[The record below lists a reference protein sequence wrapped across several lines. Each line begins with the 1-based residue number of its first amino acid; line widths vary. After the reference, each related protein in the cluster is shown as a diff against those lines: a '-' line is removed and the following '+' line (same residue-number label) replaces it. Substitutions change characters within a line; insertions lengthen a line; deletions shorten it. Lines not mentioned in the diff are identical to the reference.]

1 MRVTQTMLTQTNLKH
16 LSSSYNTLARVQEQ
30 LISGKRIQKAS
41 EDPVVAMQGIRYRTE
56 VREVDQ
62 FRRNV
67 SEATSWMDLTDST
80 LNEVTEAVK
89 RIRELTTQAA
99 NDTYE
104 SSQRAIIKSEVDQL
118 IEHIG
123 SLANSKAGEKYIYN
137 GTMTDKPLINMEKLK
152 GFLAADPA
160 NPVTIDEIY
169 MTTPVPDKLNPSG
182 KIEFEVSKGITVQVN
197 MQPETIFG
205 RELFEGL
212 QKLSGLLAKDTTGGS
227 DLSMELDTLDTLGQN
242 LITERAELGARANRL
257 ELVDNRLQDHEII
270 AKTIMSDNEDIDVE
284 KVIMELKSHETVHR
298 AALSAGA
305 RIIQPTLL
313 DFLR

>member
-67 SEATSWMDLTDST
+67 SEATSWMDMTDST

-137 GTMTDKPLINMEKLK
+137 GTKTDKPLIDMDKLK
-152 GFLAADPA
+152 AYLADPSA
-160 NPVTIDEIY
+160 TPDVNSIY
-169 MTTPVPDKLNPSG
+169 TDVAGAPTATG
-182 KIEFEVSKGITVQVN
+182 KIEFEVSKGITMQVN
-197 MQPETIFG
+197 MQPETVFG

-212 QKLSGLLAKDTTGGS
+212 KQLSSLLADENTGGA
-227 DLSMELDTLDTLGQN
+227 DLSAQLETLDTIGQN
-242 LITERAELGARANRL
+242 LITERSELGARANRL

>member
-16 LSSSYNTLARVQEQ
+16 LSSSYNKLAQVQEQ
-30 LISGKRIQKAS
+30 LISGKRIQRAS
-41 EDPVVAMQGIRYRTE
+41 EDPVVAMQGMRYRTE

-104 SSQRAIIKSEVDQL
+104 SSQRQIIQSEVNQL

-123 SLANSKAGEKYIYN
+123 SLANAKSGEKYIYN
-137 GTMTDKPLINMEKLK
+137 GTKTDQPLVDMDALK
-152 GFLAADPA
+152 AFLADP
-160 NPVTIDEIY
+160 NGDVNSIY
-169 MTTPVPDKLNPSG
+169 PDGAPAASG
-182 KIEFEVSKGITVQVN
+182 KVAFEVSKGITVQVN
-197 MQPETIFG
+197 MQPETVFG
-205 RELFEGL
+205 SDVFAGL
-212 QKLSGLLAKDTTGGS
+212 HDLVSKLADPNTTGEVLS
-227 DLSMELDTLDTLGQN
+227 NELADLDVIAQN
-242 LITERAELGARANRL
+242 LIMERAELGARANRL
-257 ELVDNRLQDHEII
+257 ELVDNRLQEHEII
-270 AKTIMSDNEDIDVE
+270 AKTIMSDNEDIDIE

>member
-30 LISGKRIQKAS
+30 LISEKRIQKAS

-137 GTMTDKPLINMEKLK
+137 GTKTNQPLVDIDALK
-152 GFLAADPA
+152 AFLADPTLNVDTIYTDPA
-160 NPVTIDEIY
+160 GAPTA
-169 MTTPVPDKLNPSG
+169 TG
-182 KIEFEVSKGITVQVN
+182 KIEFEVSKGIQVQVN
-197 MQPETIFG
+197 MQPESVFG
-205 RELFEGL
+205 GGLFDDL
-212 QKLSGLLAKDTTGGS
+212 RRLSTLLATPTTTGK
-227 DLSMELDTLDTLGQN
+227 DLSAELATLDTMSQS
-242 LITERAELGARANRL
+242 LITERSELGARANRL

>member
-137 GTMTDKPLINMEKLK
+137 GTKTDKPLINVDQLK
-152 GFLAADPA
+152 AYLA
-160 NPVTIDEIY
+160 NPTGSVDSIY
-169 MTTPVPDKLNPSG
+169 ESGTAPTASG

-197 MQPETIFG
+197 MQPETVFG
-205 RELFEGL
+205 KELFEGL
-212 QKLSGLLAKDTTGGS
+212 HKLSTLLNDPTTAGA
-227 DLSMELDTLDTLGQN
+227 DLSAELDTLDTLGQS

>member
-137 GTMTDKPLINMEKLK
+137 GTKTDQPLINVDQLK
-152 GFLAADPA
+152 AYLA
-160 NPVTIDEIY
+160 NPAGSVDSIYESGTAPATSGEI
-169 MTTPVPDKLNPSG
+169 K
-182 KIEFEVSKGITVQVN
+182 FEVSKGITVQVN
-197 MQPETIFG
+197 MQPETVFG
-205 RELFEGL
+205 KELFEGL
-212 QKLSGLLAKDTTGGS
+212 HKLTTLLNDPTTAGA
-227 DLSMELDTLDTLGQN
+227 DLSAELDTLDTLGQN

>member
-104 SSQRAIIKSEVDQL
+104 SSQRQIIKSEIDQL
-118 IEHIG
+118 VEHIG
-123 SLANSKAGEKYIYN
+123 SLANSKSGEKYIYN
-137 GTMTDKPLINMEKLK
+137 GTRTDQPLIDMTALK
-152 GFLAADPA
+152 TFLTDPTQT
-160 NPVTIDEIY
+160 VDSIY
-169 MTTPVPDKLNPSG
+169 TSGIPTDSG
-182 KIEFEVSKGITVQVN
+182 KIAFEVSKGITVQVN
-197 MQPETIFG
+197 LQPEAVFG
-205 RELFEGL
+205 DKLFQGL
-212 QKLSGLLAKDTTGGS
+212 R
-227 DLSMELDTLDTLGQN
+227 DLSAALNDETKTGKDFSAMLATLDTLGQN

-270 AKTIMSDNEDIDVE
+270 AKTIMSNNEDIDIE
-284 KVIMELKSHETVHR
+284 RVIMELKSHETVHR

>member
-62 FRRNV
+62 FRHNV

-137 GTMTDKPLINMEKLK
+137 GTKTDQPLINVDNLK
-152 GFLAADPA
+152 AYLA
-160 NPVTIDEIY
+160 NPAGSVDSIY
-169 MTTPVPDKLNPSG
+169 ESGTAPTASG

-197 MQPETIFG
+197 MQPETVFG
-205 RELFEGL
+205 KELFEGL
-212 QKLSGLLAKDTTGGS
+212 HKLSTLLKETTTTGA
-227 DLSMELDTLDTLGQN
+227 DLSAELDTLDTLGQS

>member
-16 LSSSYNTLARVQEQ
+16 LSSSYNKLAQVQEQ
-30 LISGKRIQKAS
+30 LISGKRIQRAS
-41 EDPVVAMQGIRYRTE
+41 EDPVVAMQGMRYRTE

-104 SSQRAIIKSEVDQL
+104 SSQRQIIQSEVNQL

-123 SLANSKAGEKYIYN
+123 SLANAKSGEKYIYN
-137 GTMTDKPLINMEKLK
+137 GTKTDQPLVDMDALK
-152 GFLAADPA
+152 AFLADP
-160 NPVTIDEIY
+160 NGDVNSIY
-169 MTTPVPDKLNPSG
+169 RGGAPAASG
-182 KIEFEVSKGITVQVN
+182 KVAFEVSKGITVQVN
-197 MQPETIFG
+197 MQPETVFG
-205 RELFEGL
+205 SDVFAGL
-212 QKLSGLLAKDTTGGS
+212 HDLVSKLGDPNTTGEALS
-227 DLSMELDTLDTLGQN
+227 NELADLDVIAQN

-257 ELVDNRLQDHEII
+257 ELVDNRLQEHEII
-270 AKTIMSDNEDIDVE
+270 AKTIMSDNEDIDIE

>member
-16 LSSSYNTLARVQEQ
+16 LSSSYNALAKVQEQ
-30 LISGKRIQKAS
+30 LISGKRIQRAS

-56 VREVDQ
+56 VREIDQ

-89 RIRELTTQAA
+89 RIRELTTQAS

-104 SSQRAIIKSEVDQL
+104 SSQRAIIKSEIDQL
-118 IEHIG
+118 VEHIG
-123 SLANSKAGEKYIYN
+123 SLANAKSGEKYIYN
-137 GTMTDKPLINMEKLK
+137 GTKTDQPLIDMAALK
-152 GFLAADPA
+152 AFLADPA
-160 NPVTIDEIY
+160 ADVDSIY
-169 MTTPVPDKLNPSG
+169 TGGVPTDSG
-182 KIEFEVSKGITVQVN
+182 KIAFEVSKGITMQVN
-197 MQPETIFG
+197 MQPETVFG

-212 QKLSGLLAKDTTGGS
+212 RDLSRLLGDETTGGA
-227 DLSMELDTLDTLGQN
+227 DLSAQLATLDTLGQN

-270 AKTIMSDNEDIDVE
+270 AKTIMSNNEDIDIE
-284 KVIMELKSHETVHR
+284 RVIMELKSMRRCTGPHCRPVPASSSR
-298 AALSAGA
+298 RSSISFGNGG
-305 RIIQPTLL
+305 
-313 DFLR
+313 

>member
-123 SLANSKAGEKYIYN
+123 SLANSKVGEKYIYN
-137 GTMTDKPLINMEKLK
+137 GTKTDKPLIDIDKLK
-152 GFLAADPA
+152 AYLADPSA
-160 NPVTIDEIY
+160 TADVNTIYTDDSRAP
-169 MTTPVPDKLNPSG
+169 TTTG
-182 KIEFEVSKGITVQVN
+182 KIEFEVSKGIMVQVN

-205 RELFEGL
+205 KELFEGL
-212 QKLSGLLAKDTTGGS
+212 KNLSGLLVKDTTGGA
-227 DLSMELDTLDTLGQN
+227 DLSAELDTLDTLGQS

>member
-16 LSSSYNTLARVQEQ
+16 LSSSYNKLAQVQEQ
-30 LISGKRIQKAS
+30 LISGKRIQRAS
-41 EDPVVAMQGIRYRTE
+41 EDPVVAMQGMRYRTE

-104 SSQRAIIKSEVDQL
+104 SSQRQIIQSEVNQL

-123 SLANSKAGEKYIYN
+123 SLANAKSGEKYIYN
-137 GTMTDKPLINMEKLK
+137 GTKTDQPLVDMDALK
-152 GFLAADPA
+152 AFLADP
-160 NPVTIDEIY
+160 NGDVNSIY
-169 MTTPVPDKLNPSG
+169 PDGAPAASG
-182 KIEFEVSKGITVQVN
+182 KVSFEVSKGITVQVN
-197 MQPETIFG
+197 MQPETVFG
-205 RELFEGL
+205 SDVFAGL
-212 QKLSGLLAKDTTGGS
+212 HDLVSKLADPNTTGEVLS
-227 DLSMELDTLDTLGQN
+227 NELADLDVIAQN

-257 ELVDNRLQDHEII
+257 ELVDNRLQEHEII
-270 AKTIMSDNEDIDVE
+270 AKTIMSDNEDIDIE

>member
-80 LNEVTEAVK
+80 LNEVTAAVK

-104 SSQRAIIKSEVDQL
+104 SSQRQIIKSEIDQL
-118 IEHIG
+118 VEHIG

-137 GTMTDKPLINMEKLK
+137 GTKTDKPLIDIEALKDFLSEKP
-152 GFLAADPA
+152 G
-160 NPVTIDEIY
+160 VTIDDIY
-169 MTTPVPDKLNPSG
+169 TSG
-182 KIEFEVSKGITVQVN
+182 AAPATSGAINFEVSKGILVQVN
-197 MQPETIFG
+197 MQPENVFG
-205 RELFEGL
+205 KDLFLGL
-212 QKLSGLLAKDTTGGS
+212 QQLSADLNNPMKTGKDFSTALG
-227 DLSMELDTLDTLGQN
+227 TLDTLGQS

-270 AKTIMSDNEDIDVE
+270 AKMIMSNNEDIDIE
-284 KVIMELKSHETVHR
+284 RVIMELKSHETVHR

>member
-16 LSSSYNTLARVQEQ
+16 LSSSYNKLAQVQEQ
-30 LISGKRIQKAS
+30 LISGKRIQRAS
-41 EDPVVAMQGIRYRTE
+41 EDPVVAMQGMRYRTE

-104 SSQRAIIKSEVDQL
+104 SSQRQIIQSEVNQL

-123 SLANSKAGEKYIYN
+123 SLANAKSGEKYIYN
-137 GTMTDKPLINMEKLK
+137 GTKTDQPLVDMDALK
-152 GFLAADPA
+152 AFLADP
-160 NPVTIDEIY
+160 NGDVNSIY
-169 MTTPVPDKLNPSG
+169 PDGAPAVSG
-182 KIEFEVSKGITVQVN
+182 KVAFEVSKGITVQVN
-197 MQPETIFG
+197 MQPETVFG
-205 RELFEGL
+205 SDVFAGL
-212 QKLSGLLAKDTTGGS
+212 HDLVSKLADPNTTGEVLS
-227 DLSMELDTLDTLGQN
+227 NELADLDVIAQN

-257 ELVDNRLQDHEII
+257 ELVDNRLQEHEII
-270 AKTIMSDNEDIDVE
+270 AKTIMSDNEDIDIE

>member
-41 EDPVVAMQGIRYRTE
+41 EDPVVAMQGMRYRTE

-104 SSQRAIIKSEVDQL
+104 SSQRQIIKSEIDQL
-118 IEHIG
+118 VEHIG

-137 GTMTDKPLINMEKLK
+137 GTKTDEPLINMDALK
-152 GFLAADPA
+152 AFLADPSGDV
-160 NPVTIDEIY
+160 NSIY
-169 MTTPVPDKLNPSG
+169 PNGAPATSG
-182 KIEFEVSKGITVQVN
+182 KIEFEVSKGIKVQVN
-197 MQPETIFG
+197 MQPEKVFG
-205 RELFEGL
+205 AELFQGL
-212 QKLSGLLAKDTTGGS
+212 QKLSSMLNTPTTTGA
-227 DLSMELDTLDTLGQN
+227 DLSAELATLDTLGQN

-270 AKTIMSDNEDIDVE
+270 AKTIMSDNEDIDIE

>member
-67 SEATSWMDLTDST
+67 SEATSWMDMTDST

-137 GTMTDKPLINMEKLK
+137 GTKTDQPLIDMQALK
-152 GFLAADPA
+152 DYLNEAPGATL
-160 NPVTIDEIY
+160 ESIY
-169 MTTPVPDKLNPSG
+169 GTDGPPTASG
-182 KIEFEVSKGITVQVN
+182 KIEFEVSKGITMQVN
-197 MQPETIFG
+197 MQPETVFG

-212 QKLSGLLAKDTTGGS
+212 KQLSGLLADENTGGA
-227 DLSMELDTLDTLGQN
+227 DLSAQLETLDTIGQN
-242 LITERAELGARANRL
+242 LITERSELGARANRL

>member
-80 LNEVTEAVK
+80 LNEVTEAIK

-104 SSQRAIIKSEVDQL
+104 SSQRQIIKSEIDQL
-118 IEHIG
+118 VEHIG

-137 GTMTDKPLINMEKLK
+137 GTMTDKPLIDMEKLK
-152 GFLAADPA
+152 GYLAADPA
-160 NPVTIDEIY
+160 NPVSIDDVY
-169 MTTPVPDKLNPSG
+169 TSGTAPTTSG
-182 KIEFEVSKGITVQVN
+182 VINFEVSKGILVQVN
-197 MQPETIFG
+197 MQPENVFG
-205 RELFEGL
+205 KKLFEGL
-212 QKLSGLLAKDTTGGS
+212 QQLSADLKDETKTGEDFSKMLG
-227 DLSMELDTLDTLGQN
+227 TLDTLGQS

-270 AKTIMSDNEDIDVE
+270 AKTIMSNNEDIDIE

>member
-104 SSQRAIIKSEVDQL
+104 SSQRQIIKSEIDQL
-118 IEHIG
+118 VEHIG
-123 SLANSKAGEKYIYN
+123 SLANSKSGEKYIYN
-137 GTMTDKPLINMEKLK
+137 GTRTDQPLIDMTALK
-152 GFLAADPA
+152 TFLTDPTQT
-160 NPVTIDEIY
+160 VDSIY
-169 MTTPVPDKLNPSG
+169 TSGIPTESG
-182 KIEFEVSKGITVQVN
+182 KIAFEVSKGITVQVN
-197 MQPETIFG
+197 LQPEAVFG
-205 RELFEGL
+205 DKLFQGL
-212 QKLSGLLAKDTTGGS
+212 R
-227 DLSMELDTLDTLGQN
+227 DLSAALNDETKTGKDFSAMLATLDTLGQN

-270 AKTIMSDNEDIDVE
+270 AKTIMSNNEDIDIE
-284 KVIMELKSHETVHR
+284 RVIMELKSHETVHR

>member
-67 SEATSWMDLTDST
+67 SEASSWMDLTDST
-80 LNEVTEAVK
+80 LNEVTEAIK

-104 SSQRAIIKSEVDQL
+104 TSQRAIIRSEIDQL
-118 IEHIG
+118 VEHIG

-137 GTMTDKPLINMEKLK
+137 GTKTDQPLVDMDNLK
-152 GFLAADPA
+152 AFLNDPTLDV
-160 NPVTIDEIY
+160 NTIYTDPTGAP
-169 MTTPVPDKLNPSG
+169 TTSG
-182 KIEFEVSKGITVQVN
+182 AIAFEVSKGITMQVN
-197 MQPETIFG
+197 MQPETVFG
-205 RELFEGL
+205 KELFEGL
-212 QKLSGLLAKDTTGGS
+212 RNLSTLLSDPATGGA
-227 DLSMELDTLDTLGQN
+227 DLSAELETLDTLGQN

>member
-30 LISGKRIQKAS
+30 LISRKRIQKAS

-123 SLANSKAGEKYIYN
+123 SLSNSKAGEKYIYN
-137 GTMTDKPLINMEKLK
+137 GTKTDQPLIDIDNLK
-152 GFLAADPA
+152 AYLADSSATADV
-160 NPVTIDEIY
+160 NTIYTDVAGAP
-169 MTTPVPDKLNPSG
+169 TTTG
-182 KIEFEVSKGITVQVN
+182 KIEFEVSKGIKVQVN

-205 RELFEGL
+205 KELFEGL
-212 QKLSGLLAKDTTGGS
+212 HKLTTMLNDPATGGA
-227 DLSMELDTLDTLGQN
+227 DLSAELDTLDTLGQS

>member
-104 SSQRAIIKSEVDQL
+104 SSQREIIKSEIDQL
-118 IEHIG
+118 VEHIG

-137 GTMTDKPLINMEKLK
+137 GTKTDKPLINIANLK
-152 GFLAADPA
+152 AYLASTDPA
-160 NPVTIDEIY
+160 APVADIYESGAVPAGSGEI
-169 MTTPVPDKLNPSG
+169 K
-182 KIEFEVSKGITVQVN
+182 FEVSKGITVQVN
-197 MQPETIFG
+197 MQPETVFG
-205 RELFEGL
+205 EELFKGL
-212 QKLSGLLAKDTTGGS
+212 R
-227 DLSMELDTLDTLGQN
+227 DLSLALQDSTKSGQDFSTMLGTLDTLGQS

-270 AKTIMSDNEDIDVE
+270 AKTIMSNNEDIDIE

>member
-67 SEATSWMDLTDST
+67 SEATSWMDMTDST

-137 GTMTDKPLINMEKLK
+137 GTKTDQPLIDMQALK
-152 GFLAADPA
+152 DYLNEAPGATL
-160 NPVTIDEIY
+160 ESIY
-169 MTTPVPDKLNPSG
+169 GTDGSPTASG
-182 KIEFEVSKGITVQVN
+182 KIEFEVSKGITMQVN
-197 MQPETIFG
+197 MQPETVFG

-212 QKLSGLLAKDTTGGS
+212 KQLSGLLADENTGGA
-227 DLSMELDTLDTLGQN
+227 DLSAQLETLDTIGQN
-242 LITERAELGARANRL
+242 LITERSELGARANRL

>member
-104 SSQRAIIKSEVDQL
+104 TSQREIIKSEIDQL
-118 IEHIG
+118 VEHIG

-137 GTMTDKPLINMEKLK
+137 GTMTDEPLINMDKLK
-152 GFLAADPA
+152 DYLKNDP
-160 NPVTIDEIY
+160 PVPIDEIY
-169 MTTPVPDKLNPSG
+169 KSNKVPGDPTESG

-197 MQPETIFG
+197 LQPEKIFG
-205 RELFEGL
+205 KELFEGL
-212 QKLSGLLAKDTTGGS
+212 QKLSADLKNPDKTGKDFSTMLA
-227 DLSMELDTLDTLGQN
+227 TLDTLGQS

-270 AKTIMSDNEDIDVE
+270 AKTIMSNNEDIDIE

>member
-16 LSSSYNTLARVQEQ
+16 LSSSYNTLAKVQEQ
-30 LISGKRIQKAS
+30 LISGKRIQRAS

-104 SSQRAIIKSEVDQL
+104 SSQRAIIKSEIDQL
-118 IEHIG
+118 VEHIG

-137 GTMTDKPLINMEKLK
+137 GTKTDQPLIDMTALK
-152 GFLAADPA
+152 AFLTDPAAD
-160 NPVTIDEIY
+160 VDSIY
-169 MTTPVPDKLNPSG
+169 TGGVPTDSG
-182 KIEFEVSKGITVQVN
+182 KIAFEVSKGITMQVN
-197 MQPETIFG
+197 MQPETVFG

-212 QKLSGLLAKDTTGGS
+212 RNLSLLLGDETTGGA
-227 DLSMELDTLDTLGQN
+227 DLSAQLATLDTLGQS

-270 AKTIMSDNEDIDVE
+270 AKTIMSDNEDIDIE
-284 KVIMELKSHETVHR
+284 RVIMELKSHETVHR

>member
-16 LSSSYNTLARVQEQ
+16 LSSSYNKLAQVQEQ
-30 LISGKRIQKAS
+30 LISGKRIQRAS
-41 EDPVVAMQGIRYRTE
+41 EDPVVAMQGMRYRTE

-67 SEATSWMDLTDST
+67 NEATSWMDLTDST

-104 SSQRAIIKSEVDQL
+104 SSQRQIIQSEVNQL

-123 SLANSKAGEKYIYN
+123 SLANAKSGEKYIYN
-137 GTMTDKPLINMEKLK
+137 GTKTDQPLVDMDAMKA
-152 GFLAADPA
+152 FLADP
-160 NPVTIDEIY
+160 NGDVNSIY
-169 MTTPVPDKLNPSG
+169 LGGAPAASG
-182 KIEFEVSKGITVQVN
+182 KVAFEVSKGITVQVN
-197 MQPETIFG
+197 MQPETVFG
-205 RELFEGL
+205 SDVFAGL
-212 QKLSGLLAKDTTGGS
+212 HDLVSKLADPNTTGEVLS
-227 DLSMELDTLDTLGQN
+227 NELADLDVIAQN

-257 ELVDNRLQDHEII
+257 ELVDNRLQEHEII
-270 AKTIMSDNEDIDVE
+270 AKTIMSDNEDIDIE
-284 KVIMELKSHETVHR
+284 RVIMELKSHETVHR

>member
-137 GTMTDKPLINMEKLK
+137 GTKTDQPLINVDQLK
-152 GFLAADPA
+152 AYLA
-160 NPVTIDEIY
+160 NPAGSVDSIY
-169 MTTPVPDKLNPSG
+169 ESG
-182 KIEFEVSKGITVQVN
+182 TAPATSGEIEFEVSKGITVQVN
-197 MQPETIFG
+197 MQPETVFG
-205 RELFEGL
+205 KELFEGL
-212 QKLSGLLAKDTTGGS
+212 HKLTTLLNDPTTAGA
-227 DLSMELDTLDTLGQN
+227 DLSAELDTLDTLGQN

>member
-1 MRVTQTMLTQTNLKH
+1 MLTQTNLKH

-137 GTMTDKPLINMEKLK
+137 GTKTDQPLVDIDALK
-152 GFLAADPA
+152 AFLANPALNVDTIYTDPTGA
-160 NPVTIDEIY
+160 PTA
-169 MTTPVPDKLNPSG
+169 TG
-182 KIEFEVSKGITVQVN
+182 KIEFEVSKGIQVQVN
-197 MQPETIFG
+197 MQPESVFG
-205 RELFEGL
+205 GGLFDDL
-212 QKLSGLLAKDTTGGS
+212 RRLSTLLSTPTTTGK
-227 DLSMELDTLDTLGQN
+227 DLSAELATLDTMSQS
-242 LITERAELGARANRL
+242 LITERSELGARANRL

>member
-104 SSQRAIIKSEVDQL
+104 SSQRAIIKSEIDQL
-118 IEHIG
+118 VEHIG
-123 SLANSKAGEKYIYN
+123 SLANAKSGEKYIYN
-137 GTMTDKPLINMEKLK
+137 GTKTDQPLIDMAALK
-152 GFLAADPA
+152 AFLADPDAD
-160 NPVTIDEIY
+160 VDSIY
-169 MTTPVPDKLNPSG
+169 TGGVPTDSG
-182 KIEFEVSKGITVQVN
+182 KISFEVSKGITMQVN

-205 RELFEGL
+205 KELFEGL
-212 QKLSGLLAKDTTGGS
+212 HKLSTMLNKPDTGGA
-227 DLSMELDTLDTLGQN
+227 DLSAQLATLDTLGQN

-270 AKTIMSDNEDIDVE
+270 AKTIMSDNEDIDIE
-284 KVIMELKSHETVHR
+284 RVIMELKSHETVHR

>member
-104 SSQRAIIKSEVDQL
+104 SSQRQIIKSEIDQL
-118 IEHIG
+118 VEHIG

-137 GTMTDKPLINMEKLK
+137 GTKTDQPLIDMEKLK
-152 GFLAADPA
+152 GYLKNDP
-160 NPVTIDEIY
+160 PVPIAEIY
-169 MTTPVPDKLNPSG
+169 KANEIPGNPDPSG
-182 KIEFEVSKGITVQVN
+182 KIEFEVSKGIKVQVN
-197 MQPETIFG
+197 MQPETVFG

-212 QKLSGLLAKDTTGGS
+212 QKLSGLLGSATTTGAE
-227 DLSMELDTLDTLGQN
+227 LSAELGTLDTLGQS

-270 AKTIMSDNEDIDVE
+270 AKTIMSNNEDIDIE

>member
-80 LNEVTEAVK
+80 LNEVTDAVK

-137 GTMTDKPLINMEKLK
+137 GTKTDQPLINVEQLK
-152 GFLAADPA
+152 A
-160 NPVTIDEIY
+160 Y
-169 MTTPVPDKLNPSG
+169 
-182 KIEFEVSKGITVQVN
+182 
-197 MQPETIFG
+197 
-205 RELFEGL
+205 
-212 QKLSGLLAKDTTGGS
+212 
-227 DLSMELDTLDTLGQN
+227 
-242 LITERAELGARANRL
+242 
-257 ELVDNRLQDHEII
+257 
-270 AKTIMSDNEDIDVE
+270 
-284 KVIMELKSHETVHR
+284 
-298 AALSAGA
+298 
-305 RIIQPTLL
+305 
-313 DFLR
+313 

>member
-16 LSSSYNTLARVQEQ
+16 LSSSYNALAKVQEQ
-30 LISGKRIQKAS
+30 LISGKRIQRAS

-56 VREVDQ
+56 VREIDQ

-89 RIRELTTQAA
+89 RIRELTTQAS

-104 SSQRAIIKSEVDQL
+104 SSQRAIIKSEIDQL
-118 IEHIG
+118 VEHIG
-123 SLANSKAGEKYIYN
+123 SLANAKSGEKYIYN
-137 GTMTDKPLINMEKLK
+137 GTKTDQPLIDMAALK
-152 GFLAADPA
+152 AFLADPA
-160 NPVTIDEIY
+160 ADVDSIY
-169 MTTPVPDKLNPSG
+169 TGGVPTDSG
-182 KIEFEVSKGITVQVN
+182 KIAFEVSKGITMQVN
-197 MQPETIFG
+197 MQPETVFG

-212 QKLSGLLAKDTTGGS
+212 RDLSRLLGDETTGGA
-227 DLSMELDTLDTLGQN
+227 DLSAQLATLDTLGQN

-270 AKTIMSDNEDIDVE
+270 AKTIMSNNEDIDIE
-284 KVIMELKSHETVHR
+284 RVIMELKSHETVHR

>member
-16 LSSSYNTLARVQEQ
+16 LSSSYNKLAQVQEQ

-41 EDPVVAMQGIRYRTE
+41 EDPVVAMQGMRYRTE

-104 SSQRAIIKSEVDQL
+104 SSQRQIIQSEVNQL

-123 SLANSKAGEKYIYN
+123 SLANAKSGEKYIYN
-137 GTMTDKPLINMEKLK
+137 GTKTDQPLVDMDALK
-152 GFLAADPA
+152 AFLADP
-160 NPVTIDEIY
+160 NGDVNSIY
-169 MTTPVPDKLNPSG
+169 PGGAPATSG
-182 KIEFEVSKGITVQVN
+182 KVAFEVSKGITVQVN
-197 MQPETIFG
+197 MQPETVF
-205 RELFEGL
+205 
-212 QKLSGLLAKDTTGGS
+212 GS
-227 DLSMELDTLDTLGQN
+227 DVFAGLHDLVSKLADPNTSGEVLSNELADLDVIAQN

-257 ELVDNRLQDHEII
+257 ELVDNRLQEHEII
-270 AKTIMSDNEDIDVE
+270 AKTIMSDNEDIDIE

>member
-16 LSSSYNTLARVQEQ
+16 LSSSYNKLAQVQEQ

-41 EDPVVAMQGIRYRTE
+41 EDPVVAMQGMRYRTE

-104 SSQRAIIKSEVDQL
+104 SSQRQIIQSEVNQL
-118 IEHIG
+118 IEHLG
-123 SLANSKAGEKYIYN
+123 SLANAKSGEKYIYN
-137 GTMTDKPLINMEKLK
+137 GTKTDQPLVDMDALK
-152 GFLAADPA
+152 AFLA
-160 NPVTIDEIY
+160 NPNGDVNSIY
-169 MTTPVPDKLNPSG
+169 PGGAPTVSG
-182 KIEFEVSKGITVQVN
+182 KVAFEVSKGITVQVN
-197 MQPETIFG
+197 MQPETVFG
-205 RELFEGL
+205 SEVFAGL
-212 QKLSGLLAKDTTGGS
+212 HDLVTKLADPNTTGEVLS
-227 DLSMELDTLDTLGQN
+227 NELADLDVIAQN

-257 ELVDNRLQDHEII
+257 ELVDNRLQEHEII
-270 AKTIMSDNEDIDVE
+270 AKTIMSDNEDIDIE
-284 KVIMELKSHETVHR
+284 RVIMELKSHETVHR

>member
-80 LNEVTEAVK
+80 LNEVTEAIK

-99 NDTYE
+99 NDTYDA
-104 SSQRAIIKSEVDQL
+104 SQRAIMKSEVDQL
-118 IEHIG
+118 VEHIG

-137 GTMTDKPLINMEKLK
+137 GTKTDQPLVNLDNLK
-152 GFLAADPA
+152 AYLNDSTLDVNSIYTDAAGAP
-160 NPVTIDEIY
+160 
-169 MTTPVPDKLNPSG
+169 TTSG
-182 KIEFEVSKGITVQVN
+182 KIEFEVSKGITMQVN
-197 MQPETIFG
+197 MQPETVFG
-205 RELFEGL
+205 KELFEGL
-212 QKLSGLLAKDTTGGS
+212 RNLSLLLNNPATGGA
-227 DLSMELDTLDTLGQN
+227 DLSAELETLDTLGQS

>member
-137 GTMTDKPLINMEKLK
+137 GTKTDKPLIDINKLK
-152 GFLAADPA
+152 AYLADP
-160 NPVTIDEIY
+160 
-169 MTTPVPDKLNPSG
+169 
-182 KIEFEVSKGITVQVN
+182 
-197 MQPETIFG
+197 
-205 RELFEGL
+205 
-212 QKLSGLLAKDTTGGS
+212 
-227 DLSMELDTLDTLGQN
+227 
-242 LITERAELGARANRL
+242 
-257 ELVDNRLQDHEII
+257 
-270 AKTIMSDNEDIDVE
+270 
-284 KVIMELKSHETVHR
+284 
-298 AALSAGA
+298 SA
-305 RIIQPTLL
+305 T
-313 DFLR
+313 

>member
-16 LSSSYNTLARVQEQ
+16 LSSSYNTLAKVQEQ
-30 LISGKRIQKAS
+30 LISGKRIQRAS

-104 SSQRAIIKSEVDQL
+104 SSQRAIIKSEIDQL
-118 IEHIG
+118 VEHIG
-123 SLANSKAGEKYIYN
+123 SLANAKSGEKYIYN
-137 GTMTDKPLINMEKLK
+137 GTKTDQPLIDMAALK
-152 GFLAADPA
+152 AFLADPA
-160 NPVTIDEIY
+160 ADVDSIY
-169 MTTPVPDKLNPSG
+169 TGGVPTDSG
-182 KIEFEVSKGITVQVN
+182 KISFEVSKGITMQVN
-197 MQPETIFG
+197 MQPETVFG

-212 QKLSGLLAKDTTGGS
+212 RDLSRLLGDETTGGA
-227 DLSMELDTLDTLGQN
+227 DLSAQLATLDTLGQN

-270 AKTIMSDNEDIDVE
+270 AKTIMSDNEDIDIE
-284 KVIMELKSHETVHR
+284 RVIMELKSHETVHR

>member
-16 LSSSYNTLARVQEQ
+16 LSSSYNTLAKVQEQ
-30 LISGKRIQKAS
+30 LISGKRIQRAS

-80 LNEVTEAVK
+80 LSEVTEAVK

-104 SSQRAIIKSEVDQL
+104 ASQRAIIKSEIDQL
-118 IEHIG
+118 VEHIG
-123 SLANSKAGEKYIYN
+123 SLANSKSGEKYIYN
-137 GTMTDKPLINMEKLK
+137 GTKTDAPLVDMTALK
-152 GFLAADPA
+152 AFLADPA
-160 NPVTIDEIY
+160 LDVDSIY
-169 MTTPVPDKLNPSG
+169 TGGVPANSG
-182 KIEFEVSKGITVQVN
+182 KIEFEVSKGIKMQVN

-205 RELFEGL
+205 RDLFEGL
-212 QKLSGLLAKDTTGGS
+212 RNLSRLLGDETSGGA
-227 DLSMELDTLDTLGQN
+227 DLSAELATLDKLGQG

-270 AKTIMSDNEDIDVE
+270 AKTIMSNNEDIDIE
-284 KVIMELKSHETVHR
+284 RVIMELKSHETVHR

>member
-16 LSSSYNTLARVQEQ
+16 LSSSYNKLAQVQEQ
-30 LISGKRIQKAS
+30 LISGKRIQRAS
-41 EDPVVAMQGIRYRTE
+41 EDPVVAMQGMRYRTE

-104 SSQRAIIKSEVDQL
+104 SSQRQIIQSEVNQL

-123 SLANSKAGEKYIYN
+123 SLANAKSGEKYIYN
-137 GTMTDKPLINMEKLK
+137 GTKTDQPLVDMDALK
-152 GFLAADPA
+152 AFLADP
-160 NPVTIDEIY
+160 NGDVNSIY
-169 MTTPVPDKLNPSG
+169 SDGAPAASG
-182 KIEFEVSKGITVQVN
+182 KVAFEVSKGITVQVN
-197 MQPETIFG
+197 MQPETVFG
-205 RELFEGL
+205 SDVFAGL
-212 QKLSGLLAKDTTGGS
+212 HDLVSKLADPNTTGEVLS
-227 DLSMELDTLDTLGQN
+227 NELADLDVIAQN

-257 ELVDNRLQDHEII
+257 ELVDNRLQEHEII
-270 AKTIMSDNEDIDVE
+270 AKTIMSDNEDIDIE

>member
-1 MRVTQTMLTQTNLKH
+1 MLTQTNLKH

-104 SSQRAIIKSEVDQL
+104 SSQRQIIKSEIDQL
-118 IEHIG
+118 VEHIG
-123 SLANSKAGEKYIYN
+123 SLANSKSGEKYIYN
-137 GTMTDKPLINMEKLK
+137 GTRTDQPLIDMTALK
-152 GFLAADPA
+152 TFLTDPTQT
-160 NPVTIDEIY
+160 VDSIY
-169 MTTPVPDKLNPSG
+169 TSGIPTDSG
-182 KIEFEVSKGITVQVN
+182 KIAFEVSKGITVQVN
-197 MQPETIFG
+197 LQPEAVFG
-205 RELFEGL
+205 DKLFRGL
-212 QKLSGLLAKDTTGGS
+212 R
-227 DLSMELDTLDTLGQN
+227 DLSAALNDETKTGKDFSAMLATLDTLGQN

-270 AKTIMSDNEDIDVE
+270 AKTIMSNNEDIDIE
-284 KVIMELKSHETVHR
+284 RVIMELKSHETVHR